1 MHYKKKNISILIT
14 NYNKEKFLK
23 KSIKSCLK
31 QNFKKK
37 EIIIFDDCSNDK
49 SLKII
54 KKFSS
59 IKVIKNKKKNIY
71 QDLSI
76 RFMVCQK
83 YLKSQKAKLF
93 FYLIAMMNIE

>member
-37 EIIIFDDCSNDK
+37 
-49 SLKII
+49 
-54 KKFSS
+54 
-59 IKVIKNKKKNIY
+59 
-71 QDLSI
+71 
-76 RFMVCQK
+76 
-83 YLKSQKAKLF
+83 KLLF
-93 FYLIAMMNIE
+93 LMIVQMINH